1 MGVDYLCTVILKK
14 TLFVSP
20 FRQFVKVVV
29 CISVFCCR
37 FQASGE
43 QSTSKNGKT
52 ANYIRNMEYFAS
64 DPREFARIQPRTR
77 KERNAHKDKE
87 AREKQLL
94 ENRPP
99 VKGVK
104 FINYGRHLT
113 SASEG
118 TVMHITEQDR
128 FYTDFAE
135 EEKIRRDGKVKEKNA
150 YIEQKRS
157 SLMEQ
162 EEARWKSVHDEWAK
176 KEARELA
183 RRERGVPSN
192 TSSVPYDPLTLQY
205 KQTEAGERL
214 RYADNQIRYRSSLR
228 AENLRRHQT
237 SEDYNPITGEPLRRI
252 PLPEKPTLNLEKYRQ
267 NKK

>member
-1 MGVDYLCTVILKK
+1 MAEAART
-14 TLFVSP
+14 
-20 FRQFVKVVV
+20 
-29 CISVFCCR
+29 
-37 FQASGE
+37 
-43 QSTSKNGKT
+43 
-52 ANYIRNMEYFAS
+52 YFA
-64 DPREFARIQPRTR
+64 DDKREFASLRPRTR

-104 FINYGRHLT
+104 YINYGRHLT

-128 FYTDFAE
+128 FYNNFAE
-135 EEKIRRDGKVKEKNA
+135 EEKRKREEKIKER
-150 YIEQKRS
+150 QDFVDRKRGE
-157 SLMEQ
+157 LMAK
-162 EEARWKSVHDEWAK
+162 EEERWKKVHDEWARA
-176 KEARELA
+176 EAREKA
-183 RRERGVPSN
+183 RMERGVPSN
-192 TSSVPYDPLTLQY
+192 TSSVPYDPITLQY
-205 KQTEAGERL
+205 EPTEAGERL

-237 SEDYNPITGEPLRRI
+237 SEDFNPITGAPLRRV
-252 PLPEKPTLNLEKYRQ
+252 PLPSKPKLNLEKYRN